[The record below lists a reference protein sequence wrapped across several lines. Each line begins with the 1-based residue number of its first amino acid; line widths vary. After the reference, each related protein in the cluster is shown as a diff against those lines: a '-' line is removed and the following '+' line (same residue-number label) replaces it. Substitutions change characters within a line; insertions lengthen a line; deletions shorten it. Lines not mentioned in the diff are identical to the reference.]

1 MPKIEFTIEGRTV
14 ECTPGTR
21 LRDVCDREKA
31 RVPFGCRN
39 GVCGTCE
46 IDVLSGRENLS
57 TPVDPERDTL
67 ASFGIPD
74 GHRLAC
80 QAVVNGDIAV
90 KPI

>member
-1 MPKIEFTIEGRTV
+1 MPKIEFRAEGRTV
-14 ECTPGTR
+14 ECEPNTL

-39 GVCGTCE
+39 GVCATCE
-46 IDVLSGRENLS
+46 IEVLAGGEHLS
-57 TPVDPERDTL
+57 AIVAPESETL
-67 ASFGIPD
+67 ASFGIPA

-80 QAVVNGDIAV
+80 QVRVLGDCAV